1 MIIRIDHI
9 GIAVS
14 DLSRA
19 IDIYKKMFNFEVR
32 DIVESLDQKIRS
44 AYIYSKEGETYIE
57 LMESTDPFGPVGK
70 FISKKGEGLHHVSL
84 QTNDIQKMSSYLKK
98 NNLIFTTTEH
108 IIFMGDKFYFTHPR
122 GMMGV
127 MFELRERT
135 K

>member
-44 AYIYSKEGETYIE
+44 AYIYIRKR
-57 LMESTDPFGPVGK
+57 GK
-70 FISKKGEGLHHVSL
+70 HTL
-84 QTNDIQKMSSYLKK
+84 N
-98 NNLIFTTTEH
+98 
-108 IIFMGDKFYFTHPR
+108 
-122 GMMGV
+122 
-127 MFELRERT
+127 
-135 K
+135 